1 MNAWKS
7 VIAGSDLAAHTA
19 SKPGK
24 AGKQRPTAV
33 KAAATAVVSPVQL
46 PAIVAPPRSAL
57 AASLCA

>member
-7 VIAGSDLAAHTA
+7 VIAGSDLAAHSA
-19 SKPGK
+19 GKPGK

-46 PAIVAPPRSAL
+46 PQIVAPPR
-57 AASLCA
+57 

>member
-7 VIAGSDLAAHTA
+7 VIAGSDLAAHPA
-19 SKPGK
+19 GKPGK

-46 PAIVAPPRSAL
+46 PAIVAPPRFAR
-57 AASLCA
+57 